1 MIPVTVL
8 WRLIAYVAT
17 VTVIV
22 GLMRWT
28 RVEPAGA
35 RAQSKPAP
43 TQTKL
48 QNLVMMLPFRF
59 FFLLDAEALMA
70 GFARI
75 GHLLE
80 RCLPILA

>member
-48 QNLVMMLPFRF
+48 MMVTFLS
-59 FFLLDAEALMA
+59 FLLLGAEALVA
-70 GFARI
+70 GFAGI

>member
-17 VTVIV
+17 VTVSV

-48 QNLVMMLPFRF
+48 MMVTFLS
-59 FFLLDAEALMA
+59 FLLLGAEALVA
-70 GFARI
+70 GFASV

>member
-35 RAQSKPAP
+35 RAQSNPAP

-48 QNLVMMLPFRF
+48 QTKLMMVTFLS
-59 FFLLDAEALMA
+59 FLLLGAEALVA
-70 GFARI
+70 GFASV

>member
-48 QNLVMMLPFRF
+48 MMVTFLS
-59 FFLLDAEALMA
+59 FLLLGAEALVA
-70 GFARI
+70 GFASV